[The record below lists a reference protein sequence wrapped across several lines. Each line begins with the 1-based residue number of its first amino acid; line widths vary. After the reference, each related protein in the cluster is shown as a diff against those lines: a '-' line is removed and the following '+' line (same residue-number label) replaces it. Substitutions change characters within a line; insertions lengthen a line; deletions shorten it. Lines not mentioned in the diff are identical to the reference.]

1 MTNCCWY
8 YPNQFVVYKLD
19 RLARSTKKLIEIT
32 EYLEQHNIEFS
43 SVFDKIDTTTP
54 AGKAMFKMF
63 AAFAEFECDIIR
75 ERVLNGLEAARARGR
90 KGGRPRKSEKVR
102 KQVLTMYESK
112 SAR

>member
-1 MTNCCWY
+1 
-8 YPNQFVVYKLD
+8 
-19 RLARSTKKLIEIT
+19 
-32 EYLEQHNIEFS
+32 
-43 SVFDKIDTTTP
+43 
-54 AGKAMFKMF
+54 MFKMF